1 MKMRGMV
8 LAVCA
13 LLLVQACERKG
24 GTPPRPVTSAL
35 ERAGQAS

>member
-1 MKMRGMV
+1 MRMSGAV
-8 LAVCA
+8 LALCA

-35 ERAGQAS
+35 HSVAQVA